1 MFTTVRRAMTGF
13 AVLASAVAGFTAL
26 APAANAADAP
36 TNFLGGTTE
45 GVVVIALTEHDTK
58 WSGAGPEV
66 DYNSPLTNAH
76 HLCNDDNDYRTGLT
90 LQIRRYRQIDPSWC
104 TMAINECA
112 HQAYYAGRLA
122 GITFTNSDEPERPDY
137 RCWTYPNYLA
147 VGWQQP
153 AAPALAPA
161 RVTDPRFVVL
171 DNEAP
176 ALGPQARS
184 TLKMRGLASETDS
197 IRVSGAGWF
206 VRSSS
211 LDRFSSETQSQL
223 LTYVDHAGEQ
233 RMAWAQPHADGT
245 YDIVSFD
252 TSDGKFVGGKYLQ
265 PANCL
270 AAGICHRT
278 NSINYL
284 GADGHRYTASLEAAV
299 TVGTPTHSANSTID
313 TPITFDAADFA
324 PARTQGALTYQWRF
338 QRSSVLKTYGTPV
351 AGRTVAHQW
360 SRVGTYAVE
369 LTVTDAIGRK
379 AVTTM
384 GVVLQ

>member
-66 DYNSPLTNAH
+66 DFNFPEMNAY
-76 HLCNDDNDYRTGLT
+76 HLCNDDDDYRTGLAV
-90 LQIRRYRQIDPSWC
+90 QIRRYREIDALWC
-104 TMAINECA
+104 SKAVYECA

-122 GITFTNSDEPERPDY
+122 GITFSNSDEPKRPAY
-137 RCWTYPNYLA
+137 GCWTYPNYLA

-153 AAPALAPA
+153 AAPALTPA

-184 TLKMRGLASETDS
+184 TLEMRGLASESAS

-211 LDRFSSETQSQL
+211 LDRFSSQTQSQL
-223 LTYVDHAGEQ
+223 LTYVDHASEQ

-252 TSDGKFVGGKYLQ
+252 TSDGRFLGGKYLQ
-265 PANCL
+265 PAYCL

-278 NSINYL
+278 NSIQYL
-284 GADGHRYTASLEAAV
+284 GADGHRYTA
-299 TVGTPTHSANSTID
+299 
-313 TPITFDAADFA
+313 
-324 PARTQGALTYQWRF
+324 GAGG
-338 QRSSVLKTYGTPV
+338 SP
-351 AGRTVAHQW
+351 
-360 SRVGTYAVE
+360 
-369 LTVTDAIGRK
+369 
-379 AVTTM
+379 
-384 GVVLQ
+384 